1 MTQPQEQPL
10 EDFFIEDPQ
19 GEKPQPGFRL
29 RRFLPNF
36 LTLCALSA
44 GLLAIQ
50 KAVNEQWDQAVLLI
64 TFSAI
69 VDAMDGALA
78 RLLRATS
85 KFGAELDSLSDFLCF
100 GVAPALIMY
109 LWTLDL
115 AGPVGWIAVLIFA
128 VCSALRLARF
138 NTMSEIDPRP
148 VWARKFFMGVPA
160 PAGAGLTILP
170 LIIWLQFPD
179 LTGYPF
185 LTPLIGL
192 WVIVIA
198 ALMVSKLP
206 TLSTKQF
213 KMPASSAVPLLA
225 VAGLILASLV
235 HAPWAT
241 LMVMG
246 VTYAV
251 SIPLGFQKYLSM
263 KKANATTDAAP
274 APPVETF

>member
-1 MTQPQEQPL
+1 MSDDL
-10 EDFFIEDPQ
+10 EDYFIEDPQ
-19 GEKPQPGFRL
+19 SEKPKPGFRL

-44 GLLAIQ
+44 GLLSIQ
-50 KAVNEQWDQAVLLI
+50 KAVDQQWDQAVLLI

-69 VDAMDGALA
+69 VDTMDGALA

-100 GVAPALIMY
+100 GVAPAFVLY
-109 LWTLDL
+109 LWTLDQ
-115 AGPVGWIAVLIFA
+115 AGPVGWVAVLVFA
-128 VCSALRLARF
+128 IACALRLARF

-148 VWARKFFMGVPA
+148 DWARKFFMGVPA
-160 PAGAGLTILP
+160 PCGAGLAILP
-170 LIIWLQFPD
+170 LIVQLQFPQ
-179 LTGYPF
+179 LSGYPM
-185 LTPLIGL
+185 LTPLIGV

-198 ALMVSKLP
+198 GLMVSKLP

-213 KMPASSAVPLLA
+213 KLPASSAVPMLA
-225 VAGLILASLV
+225 AAGLFLAALI
-235 HAPWAT
+235 HMPWAT

-251 SIPLGFQKYLSM
+251 SIPFGWQKYFRL
-263 KKANATTDAAP
+263 KKAHTKTAPEGAASLN
-274 APPVETF
+274 TFD

>member
-1 MTQPQEQPL
+1 MSNNDQPL
-10 EDFFIEDPQ
+10 EDYFIDDPE

-36 LTLCALSA
+36 LTLCALSS

-50 KAVNEQWDQAVLLI
+50 KAVNGQWDLAVLLI

-69 VDAMDGALA
+69 VDTMDGALA

-100 GVAPALIMY
+100 GVAPAFVMY
-109 LWTLDL
+109 LWTLDQ

-128 VCSALRLARF
+128 ICSALRLARF

-148 VWARKFFMGVPA
+148 EWARKFFMGVPA
-160 PAGAGLTILP
+160 PCGAGLILLP
-170 LIIWLQFPD
+170 LIIQLQFPQ
-179 LTGYPF
+179 LSNFPT

-192 WVIVIA
+192 WVIVVA

-213 KMPASSAVPLLA
+213 KIPAASTVPLLA
-225 VAGLILASLV
+225 AAGLFLAALV
-235 HAPWAT
+235 HAPWMT

-246 VTYAV
+246 LTYAA
-251 SIPLGFQKYLSM
+251 SIPVGFQKYAVL
-263 KKANATTDAAP
+263 KRQHQL
-274 APPVETF
+274 PVVIEAGSPKPFD